1 MRRDTAGAKTAQI
14 VSDMCAIATLCVP
27 AGHFCA
33 LPVTLLHKGQKV
45 VGYAGP
51 TKWRHAEQGVRQAL
65 PLYGRCNYC

>member
-14 VSDMCAIATLCVP
+14 VSDLCLIATLCVP
-27 AGHFCA
+27 ASDICV

-51 TKWRHAEQGVRQAL
+51 TKWRHAKQGVQ
-65 PLYGRCNYC
+65 